1 MIGVDCE
8 DDKERLWECKAGKR
22 ARYGSS
28 EAVAALGDGSDDC
41 ADGMGADRLI
51 LAVFRAWRRGV
62 LSGLGAI
69 SRASRVAAL
78 REASEAFRWLKGDK
92 ATTN

>member
-1 MIGVDCE
+1 VIGVDCE

-28 EAVAALGDGSDDC
+28 EGNGSDDC
-41 ADGMGADRLI
+41 ADGIEAEGLI

>member
-28 EAVAALGDGSDDC
+28 DAVAALGDGSDDC
-41 ADGMGADRLI
+41 ADGIGADGLI

-69 SRASRVAAL
+69 SRSTSVSCCCFARG
-78 REASEAFRWLKGDK
+78 E
-92 ATTN
+92 